1 MPKPTLTPREL
12 EVLELIARGDT
23 SQQIGA
29 SLGITKRTV
38 NAHAASVV
46 HKLAASNRTNAA
58 AIAVRLGLI

>member
-38 NAHAASVV
+38 NAHAVSVV
-46 HKLAASNRTNAA
+46 YKLGARNRTNAT
-58 AIAVRLGLI
+58 AIAMRLGLI